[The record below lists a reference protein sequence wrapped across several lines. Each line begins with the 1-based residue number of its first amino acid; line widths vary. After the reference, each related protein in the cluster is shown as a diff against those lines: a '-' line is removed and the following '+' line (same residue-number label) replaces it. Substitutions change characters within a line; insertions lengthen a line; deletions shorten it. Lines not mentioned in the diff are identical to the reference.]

1 MQLQMKYMT
10 TPTQPFIL
18 MNDLVEIEDKKRE
31 KENRIVADRDFCKF
45 LQSLMIKKIGKD
57 IEAKLVVRDDKA
69 TVWEVYKLV
78 SRLILIR
85 MMTFPF
91 PPRKKRKRLL
101 QVYDDSVN
109 YLTEDKPLKIVI
121 VDRNLLPEAKEV
133 AQYLKDKY
141 NKSAKIII
149 DNHFYVP
156 RP

>member
-1 MQLQMKYMT
+1 MST
-10 TPTQPFIL
+10 HSFIL
-18 MNDLVEIEDKKRE
+18 VNDLVEIEDKKRE
-31 KENRIVADRDFCKF
+31 KENRLVADRDFCKF
-45 LQSLMIKKIGKD
+45 LQSLMTKKIGKD

-69 TVWEVYKLV
+69 TVWEVYKLM

-85 MMTFPF
+85 LMTFPF
-91 PPRKKRKRLL
+91 PLRKKGKRLL

-121 VDRNLLPEAKEV
+121 VDRNFLPEAKKV
-133 AQYLKDKY
+133 AQHLKDKY
-141 NKSAKIII
+141 NKPTKIII

>member
-1 MQLQMKYMT
+1 
-10 TPTQPFIL
+10 

-31 KENRIVADRDFCKF
+31 KENRLVADRDFCKF
-45 LQSLMIKKIGKD
+45 LQSLLIKKNGKN

-69 TVWEVYKLV
+69 TVWEVYKMK
-78 SRLILIR
+78 SRHILLR
-85 MMTFPF
+85 LWLFPF
-91 PPRKKRKRLL
+91 PLRRKRKRLL

-141 NKSAKIII
+141 NKLAKIII

-156 RP
+156 RS